1 MPKRTN
7 SGKGHQEALSFKA
20 QFSGSVIIK
29 IIDIIEAQD
38 CQRCISFMIQ
48 TKDRG
53 KDTFLKKNLSFFSG
67 VALMSF
73 QVKTLEFK
81 SEVLC
86 RTAEFVTNVKMAD
99 KHFADDLVVKVDH
112 NQLNLST
119 KVRIFRFRKFLIYL
133 FLKQFCV
140 KILF

>member
-1 MPKRTN
+1 
-7 SGKGHQEALSFKA
+7 
-20 QFSGSVIIK
+20 
-29 IIDIIEAQD
+29 
-38 CQRCISFMIQ
+38 
-48 TKDRG
+48 
-53 KDTFLKKNLSFFSG
+53 
-67 VALMSF
+67 MSF

-119 KVRIFRFRKFLIYL
+119 KVRNFDLENFV
-133 FLKQFCV
+133 LKSYSRN
-140 KILF
+140 

>member
-1 MPKRTN
+1 
-7 SGKGHQEALSFKA
+7 
-20 QFSGSVIIK
+20 
-29 IIDIIEAQD
+29 
-38 CQRCISFMIQ
+38 
-48 TKDRG
+48 
-53 KDTFLKKNLSFFSG
+53 
-67 VALMSF
+67 MSF
-73 QVKTLEFK
+73 QVKTLELK

-133 FLKQFCV
+133 FSKQFCV
-140 KILF
+140 QILF

>member
-1 MPKRTN
+1 
-7 SGKGHQEALSFKA
+7 
-20 QFSGSVIIK
+20 
-29 IIDIIEAQD
+29 
-38 CQRCISFMIQ
+38 MIQ

-73 QVKTLEFK
+73 QVKTLELK

-119 KVRIFRFRKFLIYL
+119 KVRNFDKSFVNLL
-133 FLKQFCV
+133 
-140 KILF
+140 